1 MIGALLTGLWR
12 LAVSLL
18 FWWLYLVKHSAMH
31 GLCHCLELF
40 INSMWWVY
48 RVHSF
53 HKDILLIAT
62 SNCRL
67 VRSVGCVPYSAKQRL
82 MDSAS
87 TEALLPCPVYPSL
100 RKYYCLK
107 GGLCSSKDQLPLV
120 PYFCSWATGK
130 SFHRFRALGSQQFFQ
145 EYSLLAV
152 WKQWNKGVVYLLS
165 VLGVQCRQHL
175 NYNRAWQLCCVG
187 FT

>member
-67 VRSVGCVPYSAKQRL
+67 VRSVGCVPYSAKQRF

-107 GGLCSSKDQLPLV
+107 GGQGC
-120 PYFCSWATGK
+120 
-130 SFHRFRALGSQQFFQ
+130 ALAKASCPWCLTF
-145 EYSLLAV
+145 
-152 WKQWNKGVVYLLS
+152 
-165 VLGVQCRQHL
+165 VLGHWEIISQVQSSGLSTIFPRVQPFSCLKAVEQGCGLSSICTR
-175 NYNRAWQLCCVG
+175 CSV
-187 FT
+187 

>member
-1 MIGALLTGLWR
+1 MIWALLTGLWR
-12 LAVSLL
+12 LVVSLP
-18 FWWLYLVKHSAMH
+18 FWWLYLVKHSPMH

-62 SNCRL
+62 SNCCL
-67 VRSVGCVPYSAKQRL
+67 ACSQLDV
-82 MDSAS
+82 
-87 TEALLPCPVYPSL
+87 CPVYPSL

-107 GGLCSSKDQLPLV
+107 GGLCFSKAQLPLV

-130 SFHRFRALGSQQFFQ
+130 SFHRFRALGSLQFFQ
-145 EYSLLAV
+145 EYSLVAV
-152 WKQWNKGVVYLLS
+152 WKEQWNKGVVYLLS
-165 VLGVQCRQHL
+165 VLGCSV
-175 NYNRAWQLCCVG
+175 
-187 FT
+187 

>member
-1 MIGALLTGLWR
+1 MIWALLPGLWR
-12 LAVSLL
+12 LVVSLP
-18 FWWLYLVKHSAMH
+18 FWWLYLVKHSPMH

-67 VRSVGCVPYSAKQRL
+67 ACSQLDV
-82 MDSAS
+82 
-87 TEALLPCPVYPSL
+87 CPVYPSL

-107 GGLCSSKDQLPLV
+107 GGLCSSKAQLPLV
-120 PYFCSWATGK
+120 PYVCSWATGK
-130 SFHRFRALGSQQFFQ
+130 SFHRFRALGSLQFFQ

-152 WKQWNKGVVYLLS
+152 WKEQWNKGVVYLLS
-165 VLGVQCRQHL
+165 VLGCSV
-175 NYNRAWQLCCVG
+175 
-187 FT
+187 

>member
-12 LAVSLL
+12 LAVSLP

-48 RVHSF
+48 KVHSF

-67 VRSVGCVPYSAKQRL
+67 VSSVGCVPYSAKQRF

-87 TEALLPCPVYPSL
+87 TEALRPCPVYPSL
-100 RKYYCLK
+100 RKYYCLR
-107 GGLCSSKDQLPLV
+107 GGLCSSKGQLPLV
-120 PYFCSWATGK
+120 PYICSWATGNHFTG
-130 SFHRFRALGSQQFFQ
+130 SELWALYTIFPRVQPFSC
-145 EYSLLAV
+145 LKAV
-152 WKQWNKGVVYLLS
+152 EQGCGLS
-165 VLGVQCRQHL
+165 SICTRVFSVC
-175 NYNRAWQLCCVG
+175 N
-187 FT
+187 T